1 MKVNEKLGIIINMT
15 FSDTVNENDTFR
27 ITFPNSLPVTFNSV
41 SRSGSSEG
49 TSTLSGQV
57 LSLSMNINFPVTY
70 WNEQF
75 YVINFYT
82 MTAPPSI
89 KESDP
94 ITV

>member
-1 MKVNEKLGIIINMT
+1 
-15 FSDTVNENDTFR
+15 
-27 ITFPNSLPVTFNSV
+27 VT
-41 SRSGSSEG
+41 RSGSSEG
-49 TSTLSGQV
+49 ISTLTSQV
-57 LSLSMNINFPVTY
+57 LSVFMNVDFPATY

-89 KESDP
+89 KESDS